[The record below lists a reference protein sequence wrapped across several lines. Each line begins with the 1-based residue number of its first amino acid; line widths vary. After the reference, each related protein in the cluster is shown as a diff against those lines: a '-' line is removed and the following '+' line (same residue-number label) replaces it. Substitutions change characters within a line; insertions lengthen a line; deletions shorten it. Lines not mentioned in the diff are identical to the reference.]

1 MISKLRHIHRQRND
15 RIGAL
20 TVEMALCIPLLL
32 TVLFGCYEMAKANML
47 IHASESAAY
56 EGARVGI
63 IPGAT
68 SAKIESAAGSVL
80 KSMGINS
87 FTVNVSPSVIS
98 VDTER
103 VEVEIGVPFREN
115 TMIPTLF
122 VDDPTFR
129 ARCELSRET
138 P

>member
-1 MISKLRHIHRQRND
+1 MIAKLRKHGRRNQRT
-15 RIGAL
+15 GAL
-20 TVEMALCIPLLL
+20 TVEMALCFPILL

-47 IHASESAAY
+47 VHASESAAY

-68 SAKIESAAGSVL
+68 AAQIEAAAGRVL
-80 KSMGINS
+80 RSMGITTYS
-87 FTVNVSPSVIS
+87 VNVTPNVIS
-98 VDTER
+98 VDTQR
-103 VEVEIGVPFREN
+103 VEVEIGVPFRDN
-115 TMIPTLF
+115 TMIPPLF

-129 ARCELSRET
+129 ASCELSRET